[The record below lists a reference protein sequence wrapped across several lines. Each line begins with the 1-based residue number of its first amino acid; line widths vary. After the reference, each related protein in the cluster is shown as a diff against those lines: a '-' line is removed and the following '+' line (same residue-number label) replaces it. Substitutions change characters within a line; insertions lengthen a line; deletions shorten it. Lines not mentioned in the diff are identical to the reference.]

1 MLFKI
6 VVSEENHR
14 PFESELTVDKYTL
27 KMKTLSLRQLVDEQ
41 QSKWIPFTEYPCQ
54 YTFFK

>member
-6 VVSEENHR
+6 GVSEENHR

-27 KMKTLSLRQLVDEQ
+27 KMKI
-41 QSKWIPFTEYPCQ
+41 SKFAIVS
-54 YTFFK
+54 